1 MIEKE
6 VNMEDKKIKLNEQ
19 NLEYRKGFKWIALS
33 YEEVEKAYLR
43 IEEVNGTLC
52 CGRANF
58 DMYFLMLRLKGG
70 ELLKLECTSK
80 ESVKEMLELLK
91 EKNAMIEIGYKAK
104 QD

>member
-1 MIEKE
+1 
-6 VNMEDKKIKLNEQ
+6 MEEKKIRLNEQ
-19 NLEYRKGFKWIALS
+19 NLEYRKGFKWVELS
-33 YEEVEKAYLR
+33 YEEIEKAYLR

-58 DMYFLMLRLKGG
+58 DMYFLMLQVKGG

-91 EKNAMIEIGYKAK
+91 EKNDKIESGFKAK
-104 QD
+104 

>member
-1 MIEKE
+1 
-6 VNMEDKKIKLNEQ
+6 MEDKKIKLNEE
-19 NLEYRKGFKWIALS
+19 NLEYKKGFKWIALS
-33 YEEVEKAYLR
+33 YEEVEKAYLP

-80 ESVKEMLELLK
+80 ESVKDMLEVLK
-91 EKNAMIEIGYKAK
+91 QKNDQIEIGYKAK
-104 QD
+104 EDNES

>member
-1 MIEKE
+1 
-6 VNMEDKKIKLNEQ
+6 MEDKKIKLNEQ

-33 YEEVEKAYLR
+33 YAEIEKAYLR
-43 IEEVNGTLC
+43 IEEVKGTLC

-58 DMYFLMLRLKGG
+58 DMYFLMLQVKGG